1 MMKIINGEVYD
12 PTNGIN
18 GEVRDIYIK
27 DGRVVEKFDGG
38 ETIDA
43 SGMVVMPGGV
53 EFHAHVA
60 GSKVNAGRK
69 MCPEDHRGHEYPR
82 TTITRAGVGHT
93 IPSTFLTGYH
103 FAQLGYTTF
112 MEAAGPPLGARHV
125 HEELNDIPILDKG
138 FFVLMGNNY
147 FVLKFI
153 NEGDFA
159 KLKDFV
165 AWLLKSTGAYAIKI
179 VNPAGVDTWK
189 WGRNVSSLDDHAD
202 TFPVSP
208 RDIVVNL
215 ARVQQE
221 LGLPHPIHTHCN
233 NLGVPGNIEIT
244 LDTLRA
250 VGDMP
255 IHITH
260 AQFNGYGGS
269 DWSDMRSGAPE
280 LAEYVNAH
288 KNVTVDMGQVVFGP
302 VTTMT
307 ADGPW
312 QNRLHQL
319 SGHKW
324 YNADVE
330 METGAGVVPYKF
342 SKRNAVNAVQWA
354 TGLEIALLVE
364 DPWRMFLT
372 TDHPNGGPFHAY
384 PDIIKMLMDRNYRA
398 QVIEGVQRRAQTHSG
413 LKDVTRE
420 YSLYEIAI
428 ITRAGPARCLGLK
441 NKGHLGIGA
450 DGDVTIY
457 PKESDPKAMF
467 SHPRYTI
474 KAGEVVAKDGQI
486 LIDKPGTTM
495 YVSPGF
501 DHQIES
507 SIVEEFEKFYT
518 IRFKNYPVHYEHYL
532 PQRAEV
538 PCAT

>member
-18 GEVRDIYIK
+18 GEVRDIYLK
-27 DGRVVEKFDGG
+27 DGRVVEIFEGG

-69 MCPEDHRGHEYPR
+69 MCPEDHRDHVFPR
-82 TTITRAGVGHT
+82 TAITRAGVGHT
-93 IPSTFLTGYH
+93 IPSTFITGYH
-103 FAQLGYTTF
+103 FAQLGYTTL

-125 HEELNDIPILDKG
+125 HEELNDIPILDKA

-153 NEGDFA
+153 HEGEFS
-159 KLKDFV
+159 KLKDYV

-189 WGRNVSSLDDHAD
+189 WGRNVNSLDDKAD

-233 NLGVPGNIEIT
+233 NLGVPGNVEIT
-244 LDTLRA
+244 LETLKA
-250 VGDMP
+250 VGDLP

-260 AQFNGYGGS
+260 AQFNGYAGS
-269 DWSDMRSGAPE
+269 DWSDMRSGAAE
-280 LAEYVNAH
+280 LAAYVNEH

-307 ADGPW
+307 SDGPW
-312 QNRLHQL
+312 QSRLHQL

-324 YNADVE
+324 YNHDVE

-354 TGLEIALLVE
+354 TGLELALRVD
-364 DPWRMFLT
+364 DPWRVFLT

-384 PDIIKMLMDRNYRA
+384 PDIIKMLMDRDYRA

-413 LKDVTRE
+413 LKDLQRE

-428 ITRAGPARCLGLK
+428 ITRAGPARSLGLK
-441 NKGHLGIGA
+441 NKGHLGVGA
-450 DGDVTIY
+450 DADVTIY
-457 PKESDPKAMF
+457 PKQSDPKEMF
-467 SHPRYTI
+467 YHPRYTI
-474 KAGEVVAKDGQI
+474 KGGEVVAKDGQI
-486 LIDKPGTTM
+486 LLDKPGTTLF
-495 YVSPGF
+495 VSPGH

-507 SIVEEFEKFYT
+507 AILEEFENFYT
-518 IRFKNYPVHYEHYL
+518 IRFKNYPVHYDHYL
-532 PQRAEV
+532 PHRAEV
-538 PCAT
+538 PCVT

>member
-18 GEVRDIYIK
+18 GEVRDIYLK
-27 DGRVVEKFDGG
+27 DGRVVEKFEGG

-69 MCPEDHRGHEYPR
+69 MCPEDHRDHVFPR
-82 TTITRAGVGHT
+82 TAITRAGVGHT
-93 IPSTFLTGYH
+93 IPSTFITGYH
-103 FAQLGYTTF
+103 FAQLGYTTL

-125 HEELNDIPILDKG
+125 HEELNDIPILDKA

-153 NEGDFA
+153 HEGDFS
-159 KLKDFV
+159 KLKDYV

-189 WGRNVSSLDDHAD
+189 WGRNVNSLDDKAD

-233 NLGVPGNIEIT
+233 NLGVPGNVEIT
-244 LDTLRA
+244 LETLKA
-250 VGDMP
+250 VGNMP

-260 AQFNGYGGS
+260 AQFNGYAGS
-269 DWSDMRSGAPE
+269 DWSDMRSGAAE
-280 LAEYVNAH
+280 LAAYVNEH

-312 QNRLHQL
+312 QSRLHQL

-324 YNADVE
+324 YNHDVE

-354 TGLEIALLVE
+354 TGLELALRVD

-384 PDIIKMLMDRNYRA
+384 PDIIKMLMDRDYRA

-413 LKDVTRE
+413 LKDLQRE

-428 ITRAGPARCLGLK
+428 ITRAGPARSLGLK
-441 NKGHLGIGA
+441 NKGHLGVGA
-450 DGDVTIY
+450 DADVSIY
-457 PKESDPKAMF
+457 LKQSDPKEMF
-467 SHPRYTI
+467 YHPRYTI
-474 KAGEVVAKDGQI
+474 KGGEVVAKDGQI
-486 LIDKPGTTM
+486 LLDKPGTTLF
-495 YVSPGF
+495 VSPGH

-507 SIVEEFEKFYT
+507 AILEEFEDFYT
-518 IRFKNYPVHYEHYL
+518 IRFKNYPVHYDHYL
-532 PQRAEV
+532 PHRAEV
-538 PCAT
+538 PCVT